1 VFEGHLTE
9 VGFRG
14 KTVPKRGETM
24 QNPTKDIREMIKEL
38 NRFQLPSSLME
49 SFDTWR
55 EDVARAVSREF
66 SPSQLNWF
74 LDLLNRFR
82 GPDDR
87 KDSLLEVFD
96 PGMYTANHPA
106 WEAAPGTVIEL
117 PALTSDVA
125 DIVAVDSEFAE
136 IAREEIRDFREL
148 ARSFADEEIVGLAKI
163 AHAALANQR
172 KSLRGREGAVRYL
185 ALNSSALLEDLWA
198 QDDTLWVKAPIRRI
212 QFDDMVARRK
222 AELLAAASA
231 RPPFEEKDFA
241 CYTDDEIRAFAFD
254 MRKLFLT
261 ERAKHLAICSR
272 CQQRLEYWSG
282 LIENFDRAAPLRE
295 RRTDA

>member
-1 VFEGHLTE
+1 
-9 VGFRG
+9 
-14 KTVPKRGETM
+14 M
-24 QNPTKDIREMIKEL
+24 QNPTTDIQEMIKEL

-55 EDVARAVSREF
+55 EDATRAVSQEF

-82 GPDDR
+82 GPEDR

-106 WEAAPGTVIEL
+106 WEAAPGTEVEL

-125 DIVAVDSEFAE
+125 GIAIVDSEFAE
-136 IAREEIRDFREL
+136 IAPEEIRDFREL
-148 ARSFADEEIVGLAKI
+148 ARSFADEEIAGLLKI
-163 AHAALANQR
+163 ARAALADQR
-172 KSLRGREGAVRYL
+172 KSIDGREEAIRYL

-198 QDDTLWVKAPIRRI
+198 QDDTLWVKAPSRRI
-212 QFDDMVARRK
+212 HFEDMVARRK
-222 AELLAAASA
+222 ADLLVAASD
-231 RPPFEEKDFA
+231 RPTFGEKDFA

-254 MRKLFLT
+254 VRKLFLT

-272 CQQRLEYWSG
+272 CQRRLEYWSG
-282 LIENFDRAAPLRE
+282 LVENFDRATPLQEGRA
-295 RRTDA
+295 DA

>member
-1 VFEGHLTE
+1 
-9 VGFRG
+9 
-14 KTVPKRGETM
+14 M

>member
-1 VFEGHLTE
+1 
-9 VGFRG
+9 
-14 KTVPKRGETM
+14 M
-24 QNPTKDIREMIKEL
+24 QNPTTDIEEMIKEL

-55 EDVARAVSREF
+55 EDAAGTVCREF
-66 SPSQLNWF
+66 SPSQLSWF

-82 GPDDR
+82 GPEDR

-125 DIVAVDSEFAE
+125 GIAAVDSEFAE

-148 ARSFADEEIVGLAKI
+148 ARSFADEEIVGLATI
-163 AHAALANQR
+163 ARAALADQR
-172 KSLRGREGAVRYL
+172 KSVGGRENAVRYL

-198 QDDTLWVKAPIRRI
+198 EDDTLWVKAPSRRI
-212 QFDDMVARRK
+212 HFEDMTAKRK
-222 AELLAAASA
+222 AELLAAASVLPA
-231 RPPFEEKDFA
+231 FEEKDFA
-241 CYTDDEIRAFAFD
+241 CYTDDEIRTFAFD
-254 MRKLFLT
+254 VRKLFLT
-261 ERAKHLAICSR
+261 ERAKHLAICSQ
-272 CQQRLEYWSG
+272 CQRRLEYWSG
-282 LIENFDRAAPLRE
+282 LVENFDRAAPLQEGRA
-295 RRTDA
+295 DA